1 MGSSSTFV
9 LDANLGL
16 TVGDA
21 PWVGFLAAAGIVA
34 EPSTDLVAIDGELAR
49 HDADIG
55 FVPAADY
62 HRFADDPAY
71 RGLAIATSSRTGEP
85 VQPAVLVV
93 RVDDPATTTADLEG
107 ATLGYVNTSCS
118 SSWFAPALLT
128 HQRGRRVGE
137 FFTPVLVPPWQP
149 QIDAVVDGRTRATT
163 VLEDVW
169 AADPRNTTTTRIVDR
184 VNGLAPPV
192 VVARDTVDADLAA
205 AIVDQLLA
213 WTPPPG
219 AIYGPF
225 VEWDPR
231 FVEVFFAML
240 ASLPPDP

>member
-1 MGSSSTFV
+1 
-9 LDANLGL
+9 
-16 TVGDA
+16 
-21 PWVGFLAAAGIVA
+21 
-34 EPSTDLVAIDGELAR
+34 
-49 HDADIG
+49 
-55 FVPAADY
+55 
-62 HRFADDPAY
+62 
-71 RGLAIATSSRTGEP
+71 
-85 VQPAVLVV
+85 V
-93 RVDDPATTTADLEG
+93 R
-107 ATLGYVNTSCS
+107 
-118 SSWFAPALLT
+118 
-128 HQRGRRVGE
+128 E

>member
-1 MGSSSTFV
+1 MDSTSTFV

-16 TVGDA
+16 TVGET

-34 EPSTDLVAIDGELAR
+34 EPSTDLAAIDGELAR
-49 HDADIG
+49 HDADLG

-71 RGLAIATSSRTGEP
+71 RGLAIATSSRTAEP
-85 VQPAVLVV
+85 VQSAVLVV
-93 RVDDPATTTADLEG
+93 RADDPATCTADLDG

-128 HQRGRRVGE
+128 RQRSRRVGE

-149 QIDAVVDGRTRATT
+149 QIDAVVAGGTRATM

-169 AADPRNTTTTRIVDR
+169 AAEPANASTTRIVDR
-184 VNGLAPPV
+184 VDGLAPPV
-192 VVARDTVDADLAA
+192 VVARDTVDDELAGA
-205 AIVDQLLA
+205 VVDQLLA
-213 WTPPPG
+213 WTPPAG
-219 AIYGPF
+219 AVYGPF
-225 VEWDPR
+225 VAYDAS
-231 FVEVFFAML
+231 FVERFFAML

>member
-1 MGSSSTFV
+1 MGGSSTFV

-16 TVGDA
+16 TVGEA

-34 EPSTDLVAIDGELAR
+34 EPSTDLAAIDGELAR
-49 HDADIG
+49 HGADLG

-85 VQPAVLVV
+85 VQSSVLVV
-93 RVDDPATTTADLEG
+93 RADDPATSTADLDG

-128 HQRGRRVGE
+128 RRYDRRVAE

-149 QIDAVVDGRTRATT
+149 QIDAVVAGRTRATT

-169 AADPRNTTTTRIVDR
+169 AANPGNAATTRIVDR
-184 VNGLAPPV
+184 VEGLAPPV
-192 VVARDTVDADLAA
+192 VVARDTVDDDLAA
-205 AIVDQLLA
+205 AVVDQLLA

-225 VEWDPR
+225 VAYDASYVAP
-231 FVEVFFAML
+231 FFAML
-240 ASLPPDP
+240 ASLPADP